1 MTRGRVR
8 RFWQEAAP
16 ATPPRSCVA
25 GTLALLIGL
34 VALAVPP
41 WSELPTWETLLAPYS
56 TGAPLAD
63 DFRIRELRRG
73 SANDVI
79 ISVRRPDD
87 GATVEVVVVDRGR
100 WESVFE
106 SQSFTIDYEVPHS
119 SAAERAVVT
128 KVLADTIRS
137 RDRGLPSPDAVPL
150 RAGDPTVLPWWLEML
165 RGVRGMLF
173 GASLTLLALIV
184 FRGSP
189 GLARA
194 GVALGV
200 ADVTARLAGVPLLR
214 PDIGAAWTMPAAVML
229 LFLALRGRRFRPGTL
244 LPALVVAATA
254 LTLRL
259 ALGPWGPLHVNGH
272 GPRFVAG
279 AARESADI
287 AAYGPGYTE
296 IFAPIAALAPSS
308 PDWAIFACN
317 ALFSALLTPLALA
330 IGRMTGVAASAAFLA
345 ALLLA
350 VDPIAIR
357 MGATEAY
364 FAAIAFLCTAAS
376 ATMLLALREMEAGGQ
391 WRAAALLLAAGLLLA
406 QAARIHPCA
415 WVLMATAPF
424 VILAGKTGSTRRR
437 VLMFVAAAAV
447 SGGVLL
453 FTSASALLDVLG
465 SIRTGTVFRPGL
477 PSLSPLIWIALV
489 AATYAVFAPRRWL
502 ALPAGVSV
510 AAMIMTRHAFDA
522 SWIWE
527 QSYFRLYLTL
537 PLIAA
542 IACVVPPLPR
552 QRWVALAVA
561 PALALAWIRFGL
573 PIISARTTEQL
584 EYRWVREQLG
594 RLPPEC
600 RVVHL
605 AAAGKRV
612 LMLPTYVG
620 QSRAAVAM
628 DLRRPET
635 IEAALSPAACL
646 YYVHSSLCSTADGQP
661 DCEAIERRLTL
672 VPIARA
678 SFAVTRELETFSHDG
693 DAVETMIARVERVD
707 GWPGP

>member
-1 MTRGRVR
+1 MTRGTVR
-8 RFWQEAAP
+8 RFWQVAA
-16 ATPPRSCVA
+16 TVSRSSGA
-25 GTLALLIGL
+25 GALALLAGIL
-34 VALAVPP
+34 ALAVPHP
-41 WSELPTWETLLAPYS
+41 NELPTWETLLAPYG
-56 TGAPLAD
+56 TGAPLFD

-73 SANDVI
+73 SANDVV

-87 GATVEVVVVDRGR
+87 GATVEVVVVERGR
-100 WESVFE
+100 WKSVFE

-119 SAAERAVVT
+119 PAAERAVVT
-128 KVLADTIRS
+128 KVLADAIRS

-165 RGVRGMLF
+165 RGVRGTLF

-184 FRGSP
+184 LSRSP

-194 GVALGV
+194 GVALGMV
-200 ADVTARLAGVPLLR
+200 DVITRLAGVPLLR
-214 PDIGAAWTMPAAVML
+214 PDIGAAWTMPAAVVL
-229 LFLALRGRRFRPGTL
+229 LLLALRGRHFRPSTSL

-254 LTLRL
+254 LMLRL

-279 AARESADI
+279 AAREPADI
-287 AAYGPGYTE
+287 AAYGPGYRE
-296 IFAPIAALAPSS
+296 IFAPIAALVPSS

-317 ALFSALLTPLALA
+317 ALFSALLAPLALT
-330 IGRMTGVAASAAFLA
+330 IGRMTGVAAGAAFLA

-350 VDPIAIR
+350 IDPIAIR

-364 FAAIAFLCTAAS
+364 FAPIAFLCTAAS
-376 ATMLLALREMEAGGQ
+376 ATMLLALREMEAGGR
-391 WRAAALLLAAGLLLA
+391 WRADVLLLVAGLLLA

-424 VILAGKTGSTRRR
+424 VILAGDAGSWRRR
-437 VLMFVAAAAV
+437 VLVFVAAAAL

-465 SIRTGTVFRPGL
+465 SIRTGTVFRPGP
-477 PSLSPLIWIALV
+477 PSLSPLIWIALL
-489 AATYAVFAPRRWL
+489 AAAYALFAPRPWL
-502 ALPAGVSV
+502 ALPAGVAV

-542 IACVVPPLPR
+542 IAWVVPALPH
-552 QRWVALAVA
+552 QRWLALAVA
-561 PALALAWIRFGL
+561 PLLALGWIRFGL

-584 EYRWVREQLG
+584 EYRWVREQLE

-646 YYVHSSLCSTADGQP
+646 YYVHSSLCSTADGRP

-678 SFAVTRELETFSHDG
+678 SFAVTRESETFSHDG
-693 DAVETMIARVERVD
+693 DTVETLIARVERVD
-707 GWPGP
+707 G